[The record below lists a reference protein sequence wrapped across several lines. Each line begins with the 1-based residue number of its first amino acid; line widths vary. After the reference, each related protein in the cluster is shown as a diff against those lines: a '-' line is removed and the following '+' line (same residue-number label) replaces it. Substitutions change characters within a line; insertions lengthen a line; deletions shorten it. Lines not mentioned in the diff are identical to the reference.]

1 MSLKRRVDRLE
12 QERHDQEARAFRFA
26 MSRVGPLS
34 DRERQAL
41 DRELD
46 YTLAH
51 PDEPLTLA
59 RLAEI
64 GGLTV
69 TERTDLEAHFARAFN
84 GLLEATDEQ

>member
-1 MSLKRRVDRLE
+1 MSLKHRIAQRE
-12 QERHDQEARAFRFA
+12 QALRDQEARAFRFA

-51 PDEPLTLA
+51 PGEPLTLA

-64 GGLTV
+64 GGLTLA
-69 TERTDLEAHFARAFN
+69 ERTDLEARFARAFN
-84 GLLEATDEQ
+84 GLEATDEQ